1 MWLKKVIP
9 LKTCSI
15 ITKYNSEIVFNFA
28 IFKLAQLC
36 ILATIF
42 MQSVRHDLKA
52 IFVYQNGLTLT
63 RHIFIMISYLA
74 NVPDKIIYAFTVPN
88 RKLFIDENSGYISEN
103 ASEIRVT
110 NLLKV
115 TATFL
120 LLITTSVSVILYEFS
135 NEDQSYEQ
143 ISKNMVGFLYFYHF
157 PKTYILSI
165 SW

>member
-1 MWLKKVIP
+1 MNPTNHKSNVVEVNFHIH
-9 LKTCSI
+9 
-15 ITKYNSEIVFNFA
+15 KYNSEIVLNFA

-110 NLLKV
+110 NILKV

-120 LLITTSVSVILYEFS
+120 LLITTSVSVILKHVES
-135 NEDQSYEQ
+135 
-143 ISKNMVGFLYFYHF
+143 
-157 PKTYILSI
+157 SI
-165 SW
+165 CDRAMPFAAKPNTLCYAQQ